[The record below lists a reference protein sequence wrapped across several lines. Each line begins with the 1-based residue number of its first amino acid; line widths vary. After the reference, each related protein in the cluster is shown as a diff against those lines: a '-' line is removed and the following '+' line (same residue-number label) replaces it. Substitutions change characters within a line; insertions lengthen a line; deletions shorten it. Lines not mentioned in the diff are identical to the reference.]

1 MHAEAAMRYVWI
13 LALLAMMVG
22 CDDGGAV
29 GLPIDFDG
37 GTDATLADA
46 DVPADADADA
56 DEEEEDCFNVW
67 PDADGDGF
75 GAKGS
80 DPIEVCDGVIPE
92 GHVANHSD
100 CYDENPDVFPG
111 QTEFFHRDRGDGS
124 FDYDC
129 DGVEELERTDMVNSP
144 VICDN
149 GVPLGGMPGW
159 RATCTSPDGHYCNH
173 ELFPPGCGEKA
184 AWYENCGAG
193 GKVIYQR
200 CR

>member
-1 MHAEAAMRYVWI
+1 MRHVWI

-46 DVPADADADA
+46 DANADADA

-75 GAKGS
+75 GDKWG
-80 DPIEVCDGVIPE
+80 DPIAVCDGVIPE
-92 GHVANHSD
+92 GYVANHSD
-100 CYDENPDVFPG
+100 CYDGSPDVFPG
-111 QTEFFHRDRGDGS
+111 QPEFFHRDRGDGS

-129 DGVEELERTDMVNSP
+129 DGQETMERTALAGAP
-144 VICDN
+144 FICD
-149 GVPLGGMPGW
+149 GEIPGW
-159 RATCTSPDGHYCNH
+159 RIPCTEYNPYPVCVSVR
-173 ELFPPGCGEKA
+173 EPPGCGEKA

>member
-1 MHAEAAMRYVWI
+1 MRHVWI

-46 DVPADADADA
+46 DVPADADVDADADA
-56 DEEEEDCFNVW
+56 DEEEEEEDCFTVW

-75 GAKGS
+75 GDKWG
-80 DPIEVCDGVIPE
+80 DPIAVCDGVIPE
-92 GHVANHSD
+92 GYVANHSD
-100 CYDENPDVFPG
+100 CYDGNPDVFPG

-129 DGVEELERTDMVNSP
+129 DGQETMERTALAGAP
-144 VICDN
+144 FICD
-149 GVPLGGMPGW
+149 GEIPGW
-159 RATCTSPDGHYCNH
+159 SIPCTEYDPYPVCVSVR
-173 ELFPPGCGEKA
+173 EPPECGEKA